1 MTASVQARIRRS
13 VRYSRF
19 DMEQDN
25 RVRQGS
31 LQRERISWNEKTGRD
46 AFRNTQDWV
55 NGVGV
60 SPSGRFQVIEEA
72 RPKQKWFGAEG
83 IRWDAARFLLIL
95 GASLMFAVL
104 LAVLASI
111 GASDL
116 QIQKLQDKISA
127 VEQKNEKL
135 QAELAASTGDISVCT
150 EAIKL
155 NMISSNGARTLTLT
169 APQGAGMLLVEA
181 ARDPGEPGTEIRGQA
196 END

>member
-1 MTASVQARIRRS
+1 M
-13 VRYSRF
+13 
-19 DMEQDN
+19 
-25 RVRQGS
+25 
-31 LQRERISWNEKTGRD
+31 
-46 AFRNTQDWV
+46 
-55 NGVGV
+55 
-60 SPSGRFQVIEEA
+60 IEEA